1 MGDTSQAAY
10 SGGGMRK
17 PPVMPGGETN
27 PDPLNPGRR
36 TNPQLSA
43 QSLVSIAPP
52 PAVAPGAPP
61 PGTGMPGAPGAP
73 SSPAPGP
80 APAPAPTPPAGTGP
94 NSAPAPAPAPTP
106 MTDAG
111 PAAPGGKNVGIP
123 GTGYGPRASAAPQ
136 GSPYSHIDA
145 QGNPTGVA
153 TINGMQ
159 RVRSGSWWLDKKLV
173 DQYGEN
179 DDRAQVGRIEYAQD
193 VNAMAAAKQA
203 AATAAKT
210 SATGFDSE
218 QERALR
224 QQWANEI
231 GVNEKSDE
239 NQNDPVFVAK
249 QVLVDLIKG
258 GHVDKMSN
266 GIFFS
271 YHGDTAPRP
280 WEFKNANGADVAPS
294 ADLIAMATAAQQ
306 EKNARYQSGAM
317 PGAGSAAPASN
328 AVAINGLPLAPGA
341 GSYGLPGAQVGWQTQ
356 ARPVSNYPYLA
367 KGALAMPGSPKGVPV
382 IMAEAGVPEVAIPV
396 PKLRAAVGD
405 DAAQR
410 VIDSVAKRTIYPGD
424 APPKLAAGAEI
435 NQGGAANTP
444 NSVPAKPPTYTQIV
458 PPGAGNTVGA
468 NGLPTAASSSYTPFT
483 WDGSMPGGAGEA
495 YTPFSGWT
503 PGKYTPYQQQ
513 QMTDQEKAQLA
524 SISGIAKTMTGQGQ
538 NLYSIGAPAYAQ
550 AIKYYQT
557 LLGGNRAAM
566 QAATAGSAEAI
577 RAQGRGLEGR
587 ITASLGRSGAADT
600 LKAQSANEEAAAIAH
615 LTQGVQPAA
624 AAALQG
630 AGLEGANAGAS
641 MEAQGGDFYSKIQQ
655 ALTQSRQYEEGLSES
670 SRQFGASFEEQSRQF
685 GTQLTETSRQF
696 GASLAEQVRQGN
708 LSYNQAM
715 QALALNDHQFQA
727 SFGLQQKSFDEQVRQ
742 FNESLKVQGAG
753 ISAQKSG
760 NKGAAIASG
769 IGTAAMIVI
778 AI

>member
-17 PPVMPGGETN
+17 PPIMPGD
-27 PDPLNPGRR
+27 DPTKNDPTNPGRR
-36 TNPQLSA
+36 TNPVMDA
-43 QSLVSIAPP
+43 KSLVTIAPP
-52 PAVAPGAPP
+52 APQTA
-61 PGTGMPGAPGAP
+61 
-73 SSPAPGP
+73 P
-80 APAPAPTPPAGTGP
+80 APAPAPTIAPGAPPPATGMPGAPP
-94 NSAPAPAPAPTP
+94 NSAPAPAPPGTGTGYDS
-106 MTDAG
+106 MTDKDG
-111 PAAPGGKNVGIP
+111 NPVKGGGVPGS
-123 GTGYGPRASAAPQ
+123 GYGPRATLAPRGAA
-136 GSPYSHIDA
+136 YSHVDA

-173 DQYGEN
+173 DLYGEN
-179 DDRAQVGRIEYAQD
+179 DDRAQAGRIEYSQGL
-193 VNAMAAAKQA
+193 NAMAQAHQA

-210 SATGFDSE
+210 TATGFDSE

-258 GHVDKMSN
+258 GHVDKMPN

-271 YHGDTAPRP
+271 YHGDTAARP
-280 WEFKNANGADVAPS
+280 WEFKNANGQDVAPTPE
-294 ADLIAMATAAQQ
+294 LIDMASKAQQ
-306 EKNARYQSGAM
+306 EKNARYQTGAM
-317 PGAGSAAPASN
+317 PGAGGGSTGAPSN
-328 AVAINGLPLAPGA
+328 AVDVNGLPLAPGA
-341 GSYGLPGAQVGWQTQ
+341 GSYGLPGVGVGWQTQ
-356 ARPVSNYPYLA
+356 ARPVANYNYAA

-410 VIDSVAKRTIYPGD
+410 VIDAVSKKTIYPGD
-424 APPKLAAGAEI
+424 PPPKLQAGAEI
-435 NQGGAANTP
+435 NQGGGMP
-444 NSVPAKPPTYTQIV
+444 LPPKPPTGSGPDAYK
-458 PPGAGNTVGA
+458 
-468 NGLPTAASSSYTPFT
+468 PFQ
-483 WDGSMPGGAGEA
+483 WDGSIPGGSGEA
-495 YTPFSGWT
+495 YTPFGGWT
-503 PGKYTPYQQQ
+503 PGKYSPYQQQ
-513 QMTDQEKAQLA
+513 QMTDQEKAQLS

-557 LLGGNRAAM
+557 LLGGNRTAM

-587 ITASLGRSGAADT
+587 ITAQLGRSGAADQA
-600 LKAQSANEEAAAIAH
+600 KADAANQEAAAIAH

-624 AAALQG
+624 ASALQG
-630 AGLEGANAGAS
+630 AGLEGAQAGAG
-641 MEAQGGDFYSKIQQ
+641 MQTAGADMYSKIQQ
-655 ALTQSRQYEEGLSES
+655 ALTQSRQYEEGLSEN

-696 GASLAEQVRQGN
+696 AASLAEQVRQGN

-715 QALALNDHQFQA
+715 KALELNDHQFQT
-727 SFGLQQKSFDEQVRQ
+727 SFGMQQKSFDEQVRQ

-753 ISAQKSG
+753 INAQKSSS
-760 NKGAAIASG
+760 KGAAIASG

>member
-17 PPVMPGGETN
+17 PPVMPGEDPN
-27 PDPLNPGRR
+27 QKPDPMNPGRR
-36 TNPQLSA
+36 TPSVANPQN
-43 QSLVSIAPP
+43 LVTIAPP
-52 PAVAPGAPP
+52 PQA
-61 PGTGMPGAPGAP
+61 
-73 SSPAPGP
+73 
-80 APAPAPTPPAGTGP
+80 APAAP
-94 NSAPAPAPAPTP
+94 APAPAPAPTTASP
-106 MTDAG
+106 TIAPGAPPPATGMPGAPPNSAPAPPAGTGTGYDTMTDKDGNPIGRAG
-111 PAAPGGKNVGIP
+111 GIP
-123 GTGYGPRASAAPQ
+123 GTGYGPRATRAPAGAA
-136 GSPYSHIDA
+136 YSHVDA

-173 DQYGEN
+173 DQFGEN
-179 DDRAQVGRIEYAQD
+179 DDRAQVGRIEYSQGLNQMAQ
-193 VNAMAAAKQA
+193 ARQA
-203 AATAAKT
+203 AANAAKT
-210 SATGFDSE
+210 TATGFDSE
-218 QERALR
+218 SERALR
-224 QQWANEI
+224 QSWANEI

-239 NQNDPVFVAK
+239 NQDDPVFVAK

-258 GHVDKMSN
+258 GHVDKMPN

-271 YHGDTAPRP
+271 YHGDTAARP
-280 WEFKNANGADVAPS
+280 WEFKNSNGADVAPS
-294 ADLIAMATAAQQ
+294 AELIQMAQQAQQ
-306 EKNARYQSGAM
+306 EKNQRYQTGGAPGSGGGSGA
-317 PGAGSAAPASN
+317 PGA
-328 AVAINGLPLAPGA
+328 VDINGLPLAPGA
-341 GSYGLPGAQVGWQTQ
+341 GAYGLPGAQVGWQTQ
-356 ARPVSNYPYLA
+356 ARPVANYNYLA

-410 VIDSVAKRTIYPGD
+410 VIDAVSKKTLYPGD

-444 NSVPAKPPTYTQIV
+444 NSVPAST
-458 PPGAGNTVGA
+458 
-468 NGLPTAASSSYTPFT
+468 SSSSSAYKPFT
-483 WDGSMPGGAGEA
+483 WDGTMPGGEGGS
-495 YTPFSGWT
+495 YTPFGGWT
-503 PGKYTPYQQQ
+503 PGKYAPYQQQ

-557 LLGGNRAAM
+557 LLGGNRTAM

-587 ITASLGRSGAADT
+587 ITAQLGRSGAADT
-600 LKAQSANEEAAAIAH
+600 LKAQSAQEEAAAIAH

-641 MEAQGGDFYSKIQQ
+641 MESASADMYSKIQQ
-655 ALTQSRQYEEGLSES
+655 ALTQSRQYEEGLSEN

-696 GASLAEQVRQGN
+696 AASLAEQVRQGN

-715 QALALNDHQFQA
+715 KALELNDHQFQT

-753 ISAQKSG
+753 IQAGKSSA
-760 NKGAAIASG
+760 KGAAIASG